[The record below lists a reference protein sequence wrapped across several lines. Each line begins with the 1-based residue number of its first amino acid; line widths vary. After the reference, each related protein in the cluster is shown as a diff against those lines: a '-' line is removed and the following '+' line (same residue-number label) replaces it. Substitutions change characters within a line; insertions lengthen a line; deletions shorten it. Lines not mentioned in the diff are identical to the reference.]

1 MAPAFHVRS
10 FIGTFDEH
18 WHDDPFHQNTT
29 LEIETILE
37 GRGIFQWEDQSVQI
51 ETGHVI
57 VIPPGIRH
65 RFDAVTNIR
74 FGVIH
79 LQHMPKS
86 LADIAEKL
94 GAGLR
99 QPTISALPRIDRDR
113 FELLF
118 REWLR
123 VQSSTLKD
131 PHRSFAVWTELL
143 LVFLYEHSQSDLQA
157 ITITKAADYLREH
170 LHHNAKMADMAKLT
184 GMTVAG
190 FRRTF
195 EKIYGVSPKQ
205 YQQQCR
211 LQEAKWLLSATDKDM
226 NEISERLGFH
236 RLHSFS
242 QWFKSVEQISPSMW
256 RKRQK
261 MRRDEPHDQ
270 GIPFV

>member
-1 MAPAFHVRS
+1 MEPAFHLRS

-18 WHDDPFHQNTT
+18 WHDDPMHRNTT
-29 LEIETILE
+29 LEIEIILE
-37 GRGIFQWEDQSVQI
+37 GRGRFEWEDRSVQV
-51 ETGHVI
+51 ETGHVVI
-57 VIPPGIRH
+57 IPPGIPH

-79 LQHMPKS
+79 LQHMPSS
-86 LADIAEKL
+86 LQDVANQL
-94 GAGLR
+94 GAALQR
-99 QPTISALPRIDRDR
+99 PTISALSRMDRDR

-118 REWLR
+118 RELLR

-131 PHRSFAVWTELL
+131 RQRSTAVWAEMLL
-143 LVFLYEHSQSDLQA
+143 LFLYEHSQADLAA

-170 LHHNAKMADMAKLT
+170 LHLNVKMSDVAKLT

-195 EKIYGVSPKQ
+195 EKIYGISPKQ
-205 YQQQCR
+205 YQQRCR
-211 LQEAKWLLSATDKDM
+211 MQEAKWLLSATDKDM
-226 NEISERLGFH
+226 NEIAERLGFN

-242 QWFKSVEQISPSMW
+242 LWFKSVEGLSPSLW

-261 MRRDEPHDQ
+261 MRRDEPH
-270 GIPFV
+270 